1 MPSNINNLWGKLLF
15 NIKYPNISKEND
27 KIDIIYKEYLNKTS
41 TNEQKTNILY
51 NSYTKNDLLDEF
63 KILSFEN
70 QLNRIH
76 MDIMKTKINLV
87 KKHITENNRS
97 NDLEKELNNLI
108 SNHKRSIISKRNLFN
123 IN

>member
-27 KIDIIYKEYLNKTS
+27 KIDIIYKEYLNKTT

>member
-1 MPSNINNLWGKLLF
+1 MPSNINNLWEKLLF
-15 NIKYPNISKEND
+15 NIKYPNICKEND

-41 TNEQKTNILY
+41 TNEKKTNILY

-108 SNHKRSIISKRNLFN
+108 SNHKRSILSKRNIFN

>member
-1 MPSNINNLWGKLLF
+1 MPSNINNLWEKLLF

-41 TNEQKTNILY
+41 TNEQKKNILY

-76 MDIMKTKINLV
+76 MDIMRAP
-87 KKHITENNRS
+87 KK
-97 NDLEKELNNLI
+97 LI
-108 SNHKRSIISKRNLFN
+108 AN
-123 IN
+123 